1 MHHQLLNY
9 FKNLQYSDLD
19 NFDKAKELEE
29 KALNLNIKLN
39 GELNIY
45 TLNSMK
51 NLYWT
56 VKIKILI

>member
-1 MHHQLLNY
+1 LHHQLLNY